1 MILLNPFA
9 PHIAEELNQKIGFN
23 QITSLDWPVYDKS
36 LVIDEELIIAVQFNG
51 KKRGA
56 LEVISGASEDEILEQ
71 LRSSSFGNKYLSQGQ
86 IIKVIHIP
94 DKIINVII
102 K

>member
-1 MILLNPFA
+1 MVLI
-9 PHIAEELNQKIGFN
+9 IS
-23 QITSLDWPVYDKS
+23 SLDWPAYDES
-36 LVIDEELIIAVQFNG
+36 LVIDEKITIAVQFNG
-51 KKRGA
+51 KKRGT
-56 LEVISGASEDEILEQ
+56 LEVTSGLVEDGVMDL
-71 LRSSSFGNKYLSQGQ
+71 LRSSNFGDKYLSQGQ